1 VHQQGWGLVSQYCS
15 LLGDFLKKILSKI
28 IDLKTPNAINNHM
41 AKNRNFTLEEQLQIV
56 ADYNI
61 IKSAEK
67 LSPKYKVSA
76 NCIRNVLHKHNVEV
90 NGGRVNKYLFLEDA
104 IQEYLTGELLNVVTT
119 KYKFDKKYFKKVLES
134 RSIEIVDLPKSV
146 ILTKKHLN
154 LYNNYEKAL
163 ELYNKR
169 KRIKDVLDFFELKHV
184 SSFYGVMRLR
194 GIKIPKSNENSKLLK
209 KDEKKTEEI
218 LKQYENMVPIEKL
231 KDIYNVSAR
240 AIMEILK
247 SKNANLRPKSLAN
260 QIKNMNEDFQRHCI
274 KRSYRSKK
282 YILPSGLDITVQGYE
297 DHFLDFI
304 FSNKILDESD
314 FEFKVPYV
322 IYSENPE
329 KKYYPDFYI
338 PKYNLIV
345 EIKSAYTLSRTD
357 PRKKEATE
365 KLYKYIVIVD
375 KNYTDFLLFLQNNK

>member
-1 VHQQGWGLVSQYCS
+1 
-15 LLGDFLKKILSKI
+15 
-28 IDLKTPNAINNHM
+28 M

-56 ADYNI
+56 ADYSI
-61 IKSAEK
+61 TKSAEK
-67 LSPKYKVSA
+67 LSPKYNVSA
-76 NCIRNVLHKHNVEV
+76 NSLRKILHKHNVEV
-90 NGGRVNKYLFLEDA
+90 NAGRVNKYLFLEDA
-104 IQEYLTGELLNVVTT
+104 IQEYLEGELLNVVTE
-119 KYKFDKKYFKKVLES
+119 KYKFDKKFFIGVLKN
-134 RSIEIVDLPKSV
+134 RSIEILDLPKSV

-163 ELYNKR
+163 DLYNKR
-169 KRIKDVLDFFELKHV
+169 KCIKDVLDFFGLKHV

-194 GIKIPKSNENSKLLK
+194 GIKIPKKNKNYKELK
-209 KDEKKTEEI
+209 NNEEI
-218 LKQYENMVPIEKL
+218 LKKIVDDYENMVPVEKL
-231 KDIYNVSAR
+231 KKIYNVSSY

-247 SKNANLRPKSLAN
+247 SKNANIRPKSIAN

-274 KRSYRSKK
+274 KRSYKSKK
-282 YILPSGLDITVQGYE
+282 YILPSGVDITVQGYE
-297 DHFLDFI
+297 DHFLDFV
-304 FSNKILDESD
+304 FSNDILEESD

-322 IYSENPE
+322 KYSENPE
-329 KKYYPDFYI
+329 RKYYPDFYI